1 MNNQLNF
8 PVGISDFKKIREND
22 YYYIDKSGLIKELL
36 KRESAE
42 VTLIT
47 RPRRFG
53 KTMGMSMLAHFFDIR
68 SDNRELFDGLEI
80 IRDEALCRA
89 WMNQYPVIFLTLKD
103 IDGLTFED
111 AYERLAVQISNLYK
125 EHAYLLESE
134 DMDPDDRKLFKELKS
149 GSAGKIQV
157 GQSLHTLIRLM
168 RDYYQKPVILLL
180 DEYDVPMAKASSN
193 GYYDQMLDIMKE
205 IMSTALKDNTAL
217 RFAVITGC
225 LKIAKESIFTGTN
238 NFVSDNITDSR
249 FNEYFGFT
257 QEEVDQILADAN
269 VSGMA
274 EEVKRWYD
282 GYHFGRFD
290 VYCPWDVMNYMRDL
304 QQNPEAAPASYWK
317 NTSDNAVIRSFIE
330 YAGSNITKKLETLLA
345 GGYII
350 QRIDE
355 NLTYD
360 YLHSSEDNLWSI
372 LYLTGY
378 LTKVREGDLKVP
390 VRENMTALTIPNAE
404 IREIFETTIIKW
416 FDDSAKSWNR
426 SALFDAVWT
435 GNSEKVTQEM
445 NVLLRKTISYH
456 DYKEDFYHAFLA
468 GIFTGA
474 GYSVES
480 NREHGEGRSDI
491 VVYDTMNGRV
501 AVFEAKLSRSV
512 DRMEADCDT
521 ALEQITDRMYM
532 KELEEDYDQIF
543 GYGIAFFK
551 KRCLLKKIGQK

>member
-68 SDNRELFDGLEI
+68 SDNRRLFDGLEI
-80 IRDEALCRA
+80 TRNEALCSA
-89 WMNQYPVIFLTLKD
+89 WMNQYPVVFLTLKD

-134 DMDPDDRKLFKELKS
+134 RMDSDDRTLFKELKS

-180 DEYDVPMAKASSN
+180 DEYDVPMAKASNN

-269 VSGMA
+269 VSGKA
-274 EEVKRWYD
+274 EEMKRWYD

-304 QQNPEAAPASYWK
+304 QQNPKAAPASYWK

-390 VRENMTALTIPNAE
+390 VREDMAALTIPNAE
-404 IREIFETTIIKW
+404 IQEIFETTIIKW
-416 FDDSAKSWNR
+416 FDDSAKIWNR
-426 SALFDAVWT
+426 SALFDAVWA
-435 GNSEKVTQEM
+435 GKSEKVTQEM
-445 NVLLRKTISYH
+445 NV
-456 DYKEDFYHAFLA
+456 
-468 GIFTGA
+468 
-474 GYSVES
+474 
-480 NREHGEGRSDI
+480 
-491 VVYDTMNGRV
+491 
-501 AVFEAKLSRSV
+501 
-512 DRMEADCDT
+512 
-521 ALEQITDRMYM
+521 
-532 KELEEDYDQIF
+532 
-543 GYGIAFFK
+543 
-551 KRCLLKKIGQK
+551 